1 MRSGLP
7 PLNSLRYFVVAAK
20 YLNFS
25 RAAQDLFIT
34 PAAVSHQI
42 RALEE
47 DLGVALFRRLPRE
60 IALTES
66 GVKLLSVTKSAFEDI
81 GKVVNSLRTSSK
93 LGTLRVTV
101 LPYFSSKWLAPRL
114 ERFWQACPGI
124 ELRLHHTLTPVDF
137 AAEDTDIAIQWGH
150 NNWVGRA
157 AEFLF
162 GSDKG
167 PVCAPTLLN
176 GPSPIRK
183 PADILRHTALLFND
197 ESYDDWALWFKGCGI
212 DDISGLKTLLFDDV
226 YVLMQAAAE
235 GRGVLLPPYIV
246 ISKMIEDGSLVKLFP
261 EHNLKGHGYYLVYP
275 IDGLSRAVCKA
286 FRDWLMKEIAAE
298 KAETGQA
305 PKFDGKGPAQI
316 ENNSLPSHRAR
327 FVRQVV

>member
-1 MRSGLP
+1 MRTGLP

-25 RAAQDLFIT
+25 RAAQDLFVT

-66 GVKLLSVTKSAFEDI
+66 GTRLLEVTKGAFEDI
-81 GKVVNSLRTSSK
+81 AKVVDSLRTSSK

-114 ERFWQACPGI
+114 ERFWKACPGI

-137 AAEDTDIAIQWGH
+137 SAEESDIAIQWGN
-150 NNWVGRA
+150 NNWIGHA

-167 PVCAPTLLN
+167 PVCAPSLLN
-176 GPSPIRK
+176 GPNAIRT
-183 PADILRHTALLFND
+183 PADILRHTLLLFNEETYD
-197 ESYDDWALWFKGCGI
+197 EWALWFRGCGI
-212 DDISGLKTLLFDDV
+212 NDISGAKTLLVDDV
-226 YVLMQAAAE
+226 FVLMQAAAE

-246 ISKMIEDGSLVKLFP
+246 IAKLIEEGSVVRLFP
-261 EHNLKGHGYYLVYP
+261 EHDLKGHGYYLVYP
-275 IDGLSRAVCKA
+275 INGLNRAVCKA
-286 FRDWLMKEIAAE
+286 FRDWLMKEIAEGKAGGDIAAE
-298 KAETGQA
+298 LTGKPPARDKERDPRPEKLRRQA
-305 PKFDGKGPAQI
+305 
-316 ENNSLPSHRAR
+316 
-327 FVRQVV
+327 V